1 MSRGSLPHVILP
13 KSSSDDFG
21 KIVLVTWWDRSISTN
36 IAMLYVKIDVKDTE
50 TIWNTPLDRRDLDKA
65 FEDKDATENLE
76 DNGGKNKQ

>member
-50 TIWNTPLDRRDLDKA
+50 TIWNTNTSYHEICMSGAPQAPLRGLRVP
-65 FEDKDATENLE
+65 
-76 DNGGKNKQ
+76 GGPKKL